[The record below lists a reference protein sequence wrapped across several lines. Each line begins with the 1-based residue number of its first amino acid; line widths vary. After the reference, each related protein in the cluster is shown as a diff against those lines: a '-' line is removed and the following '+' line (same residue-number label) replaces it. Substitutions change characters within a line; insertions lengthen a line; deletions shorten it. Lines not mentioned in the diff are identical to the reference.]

1 MEICNMNNRVL
12 VIIDGCSK
20 EMSMSECCH
29 SFDKTEEEIVKYID
43 SGESISPIDNIFV
56 DWVI

>member
-1 MEICNMNNRVL
+1 MNNRVL

-43 SGESISPIDNIFV
+43 SGESISPIDKIFV